1 MPLIRYGPAK
11 EPVFV
16 DRKIFINLFLYHL
29 RKNLKDDKANNNGND
44 PFQIA
49 KCIFVNNCF
58 F

>member
-1 MPLIRYGPAK
+1 MRHGPAE

-16 DRKIFINLFLYHL
+16 RRKILINLFLYHF
-29 RKNLKDDKANNNGND
+29 RKNLKDNKSNNNGND

-49 KCIFVNNCF
+49 KCVFVNNCF